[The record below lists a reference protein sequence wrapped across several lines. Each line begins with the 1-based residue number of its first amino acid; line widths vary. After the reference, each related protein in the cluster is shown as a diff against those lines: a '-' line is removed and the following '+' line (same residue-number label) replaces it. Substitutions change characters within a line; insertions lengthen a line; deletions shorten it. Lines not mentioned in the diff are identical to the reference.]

1 MNGQSHR
8 QYNFKLQLFIVVL
21 GCTLQVNAT
30 ADNRASIGGIN
41 ITNVEG
47 FLSFRYLYDEQEV
60 SNQGNVQ
67 QFDIR
72 PTFQQEFTL
81 ASKGYIFHPNFLSL
95 DLGASMLLDQS
106 SYESDQGENSTDEE
120 LFSFDARFDFLKKK
134 PYPFTLYYSRQNPS
148 VSTGLAGRFV
158 QENEKY
164 GLDLAILS
172 PLSPVQVTFKTFK
185 QNSTGE
191 GFEQIVDEQREQ
203 AELKLHYSYGSGEF
217 VQATYQQNEQISNS
231 GSPNLDISETITS
244 GSSSTIDTRNKF
256 GTNNNIQLT
265 TNLTHQTR
273 DQFPVL
279 NEINFSPVLNWEHSE
294 TLHSYYQFSYA
305 DVMEEAIETEQ
316 NIVITGLSSQAD
328 GLNSSVSLRA
338 ENTDTSEID
347 YDNASV
353 NFDVSKIFKFKD
365 SELRFGYKT
374 SLDVRDQQ
382 ADEGI
387 LTVLGEELVLEGTT
401 PVELSRDFI
410 INDDNLRVFNESRT
424 QEYQKDSDFNV
435 IQIGSKTEIQRRVG
449 GNILDGQLVLVDYE
463 YQAGGSF
470 EYDIVNHNVSMTW
483 SVSPNTDFYTRY
495 RQSDQEL
502 NEGDL
507 GGVLL
512 NNVENLTYGFKT
524 QRVLL
529 NGMKVG
535 GEIFHEDHDEDISP
549 FIKDSLDYYFELPL
563 SRQTNIRFSGRHVNK
578 EIDFSEEDT
587 DLDGYTLR
595 VNSRPALRVVSSLES
610 SYERDTGGSSERE
623 ARIHR
628 LLVKWR
634 MRQLSFNASVRYADE
649 RQGVIVRD
657 RWEAKVELRRDF
669 F

>member
-1 MNGQSHR
+1 VNGQSHR
-8 QYNFKLQLFIVVL
+8 QNPFKLQLLIAVL
-21 GCTLQVNAT
+21 GCSLQVNAT
-30 ADNRASIGGIN
+30 ADNRAPVAGIN

-47 FLSFRYLYDEQEV
+47 FLSFRYLYDEQEI

-67 QFDIR
+67 QFDRR

-95 DLGASMLLDQS
+95 DLGASLLLDQS
-106 SYESDQGENSTDEE
+106 TYESDQGENSTDEE

-134 PYPFTLYYSRQNPS
+134 PFPFTIYYSRQNPS

-185 QNSTGE
+185 DNSMGE
-191 GFEQIVDEQREQ
+191 GFEQIIDEQREQ
-203 AELKLHYSYGSGEF
+203 AELKLHYAYGSGDF
-217 VQATYQQNEQISNS
+217 LQATFQENEQISNS
-231 GSPNLDISETITS
+231 GSPHLDISETITS
-244 GSSSTIDTRNKF
+244 GSSSSIDTRNKF
-256 GTNNNIQLT
+256 GQNNNIQLT
-265 TNLTHQTR
+265 TNLTNQTR

-279 NEINFSPVLNWEHSE
+279 NEVNFSPVLNWKHTE

-305 DVMEEAIETEQ
+305 DITEEDIETEQ
-316 NIVITGLSSQAD
+316 NIVLTGLSSRAD
-328 GLNSSVSLRA
+328 GFNSSISMRA
-338 ENTDTSEID
+338 ENTGTSKID
-347 YDNASV
+347 YDNASI
-353 NFDVSKIFKFKD
+353 NFDVSKIYKFDD
-365 SELRFGYKT
+365 SELRLAYKT

-382 ADEGI
+382 ADDDR
-387 LTVLGEELVLEGTT
+387 LNVLGEEHVLEGIT

-410 INDDNLRVFNESRT
+410 FDDDKLRVFNESRT
-424 QEYQKDSDFNV
+424 QEFQKGTDFNV
-435 IQIGSKTEIQRRVG
+435 IQIGIKTEIQRRVE
-449 GNILDGQLVLVDYE
+449 GNILDGQRVLIDYE

-470 EYDIVNHNVSMTW
+470 EYDIVNHNVSVTW
-483 SVSPNTDFYTRY
+483 SVSHNTDFYTRY
-495 RQSDQEL
+495 RQSDQDL

-507 GGVLL
+507 DGVLL

-549 FIKDSLDYYFELPL
+549 FVKDSLDYYFELPL

-578 EIDFSEEDT
+578 EIDFSDEDT

-595 VNSRPALRVVSSLES
+595 INSRPALRVVSSLES
-610 SYERDTGGSSERE
+610 SYERDKGGSLLRE

-634 MRQLSFNASVRYADE
+634 MRQLSFNASIRYADE
-649 RQGVIVRD
+649 RQGTIVRD

>member
-1 MNGQSHR
+1 MSVFSAR
-8 QYNFKLQLFIVVL
+8 KLTLLFK
-21 GCTLQVNAT
+21 
-30 ADNRASIGGIN
+30 
-41 ITNVEG
+41 
-47 FLSFRYLYDEQEV
+47 
-60 SNQGNVQ
+60 
-67 QFDIR
+67 
-72 PTFQQEFTL
+72 
-81 ASKGYIFHPNFLSL
+81 
-95 DLGASMLLDQS
+95 
-106 SYESDQGENSTDEE
+106 
-120 LFSFDARFDFLKKK
+120 
-134 PYPFTLYYSRQNPS
+134 PS
-148 VSTGLAGRFV
+148 
-158 QENEKY
+158 
-164 GLDLAILS
+164 
-172 PLSPVQVTFKTFK
+172 
-185 QNSTGE
+185 
-191 GFEQIVDEQREQ
+191 
-203 AELKLHYSYGSGEF
+203 
-217 VQATYQQNEQISNS
+217 
-231 GSPNLDISETITS
+231 
-244 GSSSTIDTRNKF
+244 
-256 GTNNNIQLT
+256 
-265 TNLTHQTR
+265 
-273 DQFPVL
+273 
-279 NEINFSPVLNWEHSE
+279 
-294 TLHSYYQFSYA
+294 
-305 DVMEEAIETEQ
+305 
-316 NIVITGLSSQAD
+316 GLSSQAD

-353 NFDVSKIFKFKD
+353 NFDVSKIIKFKD

-382 ADEGI
+382 ADNGR
-387 LTVLGEELVLEGTT
+387 LSVLGEELVLEGTT

-410 INDDNLRVFNESRT
+410 FDDATLRVFNESRT
-424 QEYQKDSDFNV
+424 QEYQNGVDYNV
-435 IQIGSKTEIQRRVG
+435 IQIGIKTEIQRRVG
-449 GNILDGQLVLVDYE
+449 GNILDGQLVLVDYD

-578 EIDFSEEDT
+578 EIDFSDEDT

-649 RQGVIVRD
+649 RQGTIVRD